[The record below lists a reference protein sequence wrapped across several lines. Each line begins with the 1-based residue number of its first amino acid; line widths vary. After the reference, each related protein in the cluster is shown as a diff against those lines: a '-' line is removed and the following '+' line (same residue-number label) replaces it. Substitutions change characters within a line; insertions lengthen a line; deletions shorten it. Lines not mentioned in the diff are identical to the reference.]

1 MKKIIFT
8 FWILVFSIG
17 ISYAKPIDVKTA
29 QTVAYNFLKNRT
41 NSVMFKG
48 NFTLELEYTYSSAE
62 SNANS
67 QQQSLNYFY
76 LFNVVES
83 GFVAVSADDI
93 VEPILAYSDE
103 GKIAFTKINQST
115 AKWFQGY
122 ADQIRFA
129 IVNNLEAT
137 EEIKTSW
144 DQLLYG
150 NTQLIR
156 RGSVSPLIST
166 KWDQSPYYND
176 LCPYDKTYKERTV
189 TGCVATAM
197 AQVLKY
203 WNYPKEGSGFYSYN
217 HGRYGTLSSSF
228 GSHTY
233 DYSKM
238 PNSTNSANSEV
249 AQLMYDCG
257 ISVEMDYNVSSQGG
271 SGAYVISS
279 GSRVQNCTEY
289 ALKTYFNFPS
299 TLSGKERRG
308 YTDVNWLN
316 MIKADLDAGQPII
329 YAGYGT
335 GGGHCFVADGYDNN
349 NYIHFNWGWGGSS
362 DGYFQINALNPG
374 SLGSGGGAGGFNSG
388 QQAIFGVKPPATSL
402 NYELTHNT
410 SMTISPTTIDYGS
423 SFSVSANFTNNSNIT
438 FNGDYCAAVF
448 DDNDN
453 FIDYIEIKSGY
464 SLQSGYK
471 YTNNLV
477 FSTTGILGMLP
488 GKYWVGVYYRPTGG
502 NWSIIKGTFLYS
514 NYKSMTVTNNNSIA
528 LYSDMTTTPI
538 NNFTKGSSGSV
549 SVNII
554 NNSASTFTGKYNVSL
569 YNLDGSFA
577 QSLGMLTETNGLPAG
592 YVYKNALTF
601 TADTIKV
608 EPGTYLLATLH
619 IWDGNTNWELTGTG
633 NYQNP
638 IFIDV
643 VAPPLQPDKYEIND
657 NASVAYAL
665 SLNFSGNNANVNTI
679 GSNCHT
685 GEDYDFYKIN
695 LPAGYNYSLSPRVH
709 DAFNAGNGNSY
720 TLDAL
725 FSYSLDNGS
734 TWSDAYDDVMPTAI
748 STAGQKTIIFKVA
761 PFFSGNSGTYLLEIP
776 MTRSSNAGVDKLSDL
791 KLKIYPNPTKET
803 ITISND
809 LGINLTEV
817 IISDMQ
823 GRTIYK
829 ESVSGNSIS
838 ASINTKNLAKGFYT
852 ISAIDSEKK
861 TYTQKLIKE

>member
-103 GKIAFTKINQST
+103 GKIAFSKINQST

-129 IVNNLEAT
+129 IINNLEAT

-156 RGSVSPLIST
+156 RGSVTPLMST
-166 KWDQSPYYND
+166 KWNQSPYYND
-176 LCPYDKTYKERTV
+176 LCPYDNTYQEKTV

-197 AQVLKY
+197 AQVMKY
-203 WNYPKEGSGFYSYN
+203 WNYPETGTGFYSYN
-217 HGRYGTLSSSF
+217 HPRYGTLSANFGNTTYQWSS
-228 GSHTY
+228 
-233 DYSKM
+233 M
-238 PNSTNSANSEV
+238 PNKVSNSNNAV
-249 AQLMYDCG
+249 ATLMYHCG
-257 ISVEMDYNVSSQGG
+257 VSINMNYNVSAKGG
-271 SGAYVISS
+271 SGAQTLDVVSS
-279 GSRVQNCTEY
+279 
-289 ALKTYFNFPS
+289 LKTYFGYPAS
-299 TLSGKERRG
+299 VEGKYRSSYSESQWKTLLKS
-308 YTDVNWLN
+308 
-316 MIKADLDAGQPII
+316 DLDAGRPIQ
-329 YAGYGT
+329 YAGT
-335 GGGHCFVADGYDNN
+335 GGGGGHSFVCDGYDNN
-349 NYIHFNWGWGGSS
+349 DFFHFNWGWGGNS
-362 DGYFQINALNPG
+362 DGYFSLNSLNPG
-374 SLGSGGGAGGFNSG
+374 SLGTGGGTGGFNSN
-388 QQAIFGVKPPATSL
+388 QRAIIGIKPPPSAIK
-402 NYELTHNT
+402 YDLTLNT

-453 FIDYIEIKSGY
+453 FIDYIETKTGY

-809 LGINLTEV
+809 LGIILTEV

-823 GRTIYK
+823 GRTVYK
-829 ESVSGNSIS
+829 ESISGNSIS